1 MEKTFTEDG
10 ILYAKST
17 DGKAITVIQC
27 KDKNRK
33 TIIIKEGVTCIREQ
47 AFVLCEMETLILPDS
62 LEIIQRD
69 AFYAC
74 QSLKTVH
81 FGNHLKEIEIS
92 AFSMCKSLKSVV
104 LPDSLLKVEYGAF
117 DSIQEVTCQRYI
129 DGLVES
135 FADGLFEDLP
145 YTVVMNI
152 GDFRMLMPRNITVS
166 EDFLKRMFNKEEIC
180 KDKDVSAYKENIF
193 RYDGFGNGNCLVS
206 AVEIFLDNPQ
216 NETAKK
222 FIYEKEKAV
231 VIQFLEKRYRPDIVI
246 KLMTYCEFS
255 DQTLTKFL
263 EIAQEKTDIPFAAY
277 VMQQLQK
284 QKNSP
289 VLKI

>member
-62 LEIIQRD
+62 LEIIQRN

-152 GDFRMLMPRNITVS
+152 GDFRILMPKH
-166 EDFLKRMFNKEEIC
+166 LKLNDAIIKDMFNKEMKEDETI
-180 KDKDVSAYKENIF
+180 STYKKNIF
-193 RYDGFGNGNCLVS
+193 RYDSFGGNCFMS

-231 VIQFLEKRYRPDIVI
+231 IIQLLEKRYRPDIVI

-255 DQTLTKFL
+255 GKTLKKFL
-263 EIAQEKTDIPFAAY
+263 EIAQEKTDAPFAAY
-277 VMQQLQK
+277 VMEQLQK
-284 QKNSP
+284 QKNSSM
-289 VLKI
+289 LKI

>member
-17 DGKAITVIQC
+17 DGKTITVIQY

-47 AFVLCEMETLILPDS
+47 AFMLCEMETLILPDS

-92 AFSMCKSLKSVV
+92 AFSMCDSLKSVV
-104 LPDSLLKVEYGAF
+104 LPDSLLKVGYRAF
-117 DSIQEVTCQRYI
+117 DCIQEITCKHYV
-129 DGLVES
+129 DGLTKS
-135 FADGLFEDLP
+135 FSYGISYNMS

-152 GDFRMLMPRNITVS
+152 GNFRMLMPRHIIVR
-166 EDFLKRMFNKEEIC
+166 EDFLKYMFNKETC
-180 KDKDVSAYKENIF
+180 KDKTVSTYKENIF
-193 RYDGFGNGNCLVS
+193 RYDGFDGNCLVS

-216 NETAKK
+216 NEAAKK
-222 FIYEKEKAV
+222 FISEKEKAV

-255 DQTLTKFL
+255 DQTLQKFL

-277 VMQQLQK
+277 VMRKLQK
-284 QKNSP
+284 QKNSSM
-289 VLKI
+289 LKI